1 MNWDND
7 LYKYGKNCI
16 CKQYCLH
23 YLYKYERTF
32 IIIYIYKYLK
42 FYI

>member
-1 MNWDND
+1 MKWFSIKYELDND
-7 LYKYGKNCI
+7 LYKYGKICI

-32 IIIYIYKYLK
+32 IYI
-42 FYI
+42 